1 MLEEYQQQGGSMD
14 QVPPELTELLKNV
27 KRSRQQPTPEDAPTE
42 EITPVAGPSFLID
55 TGVSFLV
62 CREKGYAAGR
72 KVFINLCGSDRVAA
86 PGNWVGGVIPDEVL
100 EALDNTANLSEQQQ
114 NMLRFPLALGPAQM
128 DLDKKSEPCTTYDVI
143 VNHDIIKQA
152 VICRPL
158 KSFLIITTLQWV
170 SHKTKSELSEKYKLP
185 KMRYKGDVIQS
196 QRIRVDKKALVT
208 EICTVEEIDEEPSF
222 PLLTKRLPAPAT
234 PPAVASV
241 PSPSAASEDDESQ
254 RRGRG
259 AAFGVGGASPSGPAV
274 QHVLTPVVQYVGRPV
289 TRVDITIPLPPLLQQ
304 TVVVQAPATAAA
316 VSVSARSVRVSIAG
330 CAELLI
336 PLPVAVTHRSALA
349 VLDANCGSVVLQLP
363 YLPLAVLVEELRK
376 EQPHGK
382 GELKLADTSYM
393 ELEL

>member
-1 MLEEYQQQGGSMD
+1 MD
-14 QVPPELTELLKNV
+14 LDKKLCEWLHLPMCISE
-27 KRSRQQPTPEDAPTE
+27 APV
-42 EITPVAGPSFLID
+42 ILSDPAIPA
-55 TGVSFLV
+55 V
-62 CREKGYAAGR
+62 CFY
-72 KVFINLCGSDRVAA
+72 
-86 PGNWVGGVIPDEVL
+86 
-100 EALDNTANLSEQQQ
+100 
-114 NMLRFPLALGPAQM
+114 MQM

-143 VNHDIIKQA
+143 VNHDIVKQSA
-152 VICRPL
+152 ICRPL
-158 KSFLIITTLQWV
+158 KTFLITTTLQWV

-234 PPAVASV
+234 PPVASL

-289 TRVDITIPLPPLLQQ
+289 TRVDITIPLPPSATTDGSGAGTCNGSSSGNSGSSSSTQAAAGISK
-304 TVVVQAPATAAA
+304 QAPGTRAPSCT
-316 VSVSARSVRVSIAG
+316 VSVSARSVHVSIAG